1 MNEANAYTIVP
12 APSESVRDH
21 IIDGHWWDVGTSFVL
36 MPLLG
41 VYVGSQLKRA
51 ANACSTVPWQRR
63 RFASDAETLAFFS
76 VRQLH
81 V

>member
-63 RFASDAETLAFFS
+63 RLDAGTLVFFS
-76 VRQLH
+76 VRRSH